1 MTSADYV
8 NSIEACFIAIR
19 GRGVQWSPSDGA
31 LALRWHSDGVPVGL
45 VVRVIGA
52 RVRAWRFR
60 LGEHTRLPM
69 HLGWYA
75 PAIVQALRA
84 IGHVSVRRDVQP
96 EVDAVSLNVT
106 LADQEVTLADQEIDS
121 CMPEL
126 LDPLPDMIENATNL
140 AVKHAYKLA
149 FELLDKT
156 LRRAGDHDLPGD
168 PAEEFADL
176 PPVEQAIERCVQK
189 LRKTIVEGLDSAEL
203 AILDAHVAAALAP
216 MRTRLSKKALN
227 FQRAYQQQLWLST
240 RYAVLWPTLNGWIDP
255 LEAPC

>member
-60 LGEHTRLPM
+60 LGEQTRLPM

-84 IGHVSVRRDVQP
+84 IGHVSVHRSVQP
-96 EVDAVSLNVT
+96 ELDAASLK
-106 LADQEVTLADQEIDS
+106 VTLADQEIDS

-126 LDPLPDMIENATNL
+126 LDPLPDMIENAPNL

-255 LEAPC
+255 HATPC